1 MTLFIHVQKKINNYN
16 CIDRHAVTAY
26 SYNMGRK
33 EKLLTKAEQN
43 PKGLSFSD
51 FETLLSLCG
60 WTFKRQKGSHRLWYS
75 PQGYRLSIQPKG
87 GKAKDYQV
95 AQF

>member
-1 MTLFIHVQKKINNYN
+1 MISHHVVY
-16 CIDRHAVTAY
+16 TY

-33 EKLLTKAEQN
+33 EKLLTKALQN

-60 WTFKRQKGSHRLWYS
+60 WVFKRQKGSHRFWYS

-87 GKAKDYQV
+87 NKAKDYQV
-95 AQF
+95 KQFLEVYGKEA